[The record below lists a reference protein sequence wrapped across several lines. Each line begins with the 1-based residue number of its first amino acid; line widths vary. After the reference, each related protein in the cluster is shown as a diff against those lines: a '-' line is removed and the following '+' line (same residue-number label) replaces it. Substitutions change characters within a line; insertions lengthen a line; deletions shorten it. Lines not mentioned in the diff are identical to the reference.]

1 MRLRRVAFGA
11 FVVAVLCL
19 SAPASAQSIPSSS
32 SAPAG
37 YAPDAPDAPRTRPA
51 PAVFLWIPLIL
62 LAGSV
67 YAVRVFIRPI
77 SRRDR

>member
-1 MRLRRVAFGA
+1 MSVRRVVFGA

-37 YAPDAPDAPRTRPA
+37 SAPVRTRPA
-51 PAVFLWIPLIL
+51 PAAFLWIPLIL
-62 LAGSV
+62 VVGSV
-67 YAVRVFIRPI
+67 YAVRVFIRPV
-77 SRRDR
+77 SRRDRERH